1 MCHQQETKGK
11 CDALGSDGSG
21 ETLAFFVGGCECS
34 SDASTAWEERAEYGV
49 EHGEELSDTE
59 PDIEP
64 DSTSL

>member
-1 MCHQQETKGK
+1 M
-11 CDALGSDGSG
+11 
-21 ETLAFFVGGCECS
+21 GGCECS